1 MSLVVNSYFLP
12 SYLVSC
18 SEFATPAV
26 FVGCVGLPWANL
38 HWQLADTDDTYSLGH
53 RVIASLEALPVI
65 GLMVV
70 LIECIVAAIV
80 SYSQPSQTTTDIR
93 IANPDYLF
101 LARRSGRSQEGCCG
115 SISVERADAVRQKL
129 QEGATPGI
137 SFDSSIYRRCPSIL
151 GTCTVMS
158 LEFAT
163 SYFRLR
169 AESTDINPSNE
180 LFLDKLRQL
189 GERFE
194 ISSEEIRSRQ
204 AACSSITVD
213 RTVNMDVSRSK
224 VQSWIK
230 YYGFRTD
237 HCSREMNITTSGVWQ
252 QEIDA
257 LPYGV
262 YFVRMHKPTDNHK
275 LEARGHSMI
284 YVHEEGDIGFFYD
297 NNWAL
302 EKISAINNST
312 NGTLLYE
319 RLLNVHRQWDIPSTR
334 FYRLQP
340 DT

>member
-12 SYLVSC
+12 SYQVSC

-38 HWQLADTDDTYSLGH
+38 HWQLA
-53 RVIASLEALPVI
+53 
-65 GLMVV
+65 
-70 LIECIVAAIV
+70 
-80 SYSQPSQTTTDIR
+80 
-93 IANPDYLF
+93 N
-101 LARRSGRSQEGCCG
+101 
-115 SISVERADAVRQKL
+115 
-129 QEGATPGI
+129 
-137 SFDSSIYRRCPSIL
+137 
-151 GTCTVMS
+151 
-158 LEFAT
+158 
-163 SYFRLR
+163 
-169 AESTDINPSNE
+169 
-180 LFLDKLRQL
+180 
-189 GERFE
+189 
-194 ISSEEIRSRQ
+194 
-204 AACSSITVD
+204 TVD